1 MKRLILTAALS
12 LSLAGPV
19 ALSALAQQTA
29 PPPPPSS
36 DTQGPPAGRMHRSR
50 DPHREAEML
59 SKHLNLTP
67 DQTSRLEPILAD
79 RQTRIEA
86 LRSNSSLDGK
96 ARHEQMRSIQEDTQ
110 TKMAGVLTPDQLQQ
124 LKQMRGRMG
133 RHGRGG
139 PNGPGGPDAP
149 PPPPTN

>member
-1 MKRLILTAALS
+1 MKRLIFTAALS

-19 ALSALAQQTA
+19 AFSAIAQQTA
-29 PPPPPSS
+29 PPPPA
-36 DTQGPPAGRMHRSR
+36 DTQGPPAGRMHRPR
-50 DPHREAEML
+50 DPHRQAEML

-79 RQTRIEA
+79 RQSRMDA
-86 LRSNSSLDGK
+86 LRSNTSLDQK

-124 LKQMRGRMG
+124 LKQMRGGMG

-139 PNGPGGPDAP
+139 PNGPGGQDAP
-149 PPPPTN
+149 PPPPPTN